1 MVAEDN
7 LENMLANNGVPVPN
21 VWVEL
26 EGEFLDF
33 NKEKQTLRGK
43 FPVRERYFNP
53 LPTTLG
59 GIIDSWI
66 DITMGPL
73 TVLLGQKAV
82 SKNFSIKY
90 LKPVGPS
97 IEYVTA
103 VAWRESIDGR
113 NSLYKGELYLDNGTL
128 AAVAESELVE
138 IRQS

>member
-1 MVAEDN
+1 MVDGNIEDLLQN
-7 LENMLANNGVPVPN
+7 SGMPVPN
-21 VWVEL
+21 VWIEL

-33 NKEKQTLRGK
+33 DKENQTLKCK

-73 TVLLGQKAV
+73 SVLLGQKAV
-82 SKNFSIKY
+82 TKTFSIKFI
-90 LKPVGPS
+90 KPVGPS
-97 IEYVTA
+97 IKFVTA
-103 VAWRESIDGR
+103 VAWRESVDGR
-113 NSLYKGELYLDNGTL
+113 SSIFKGELYLDNGEL

-138 IRQS
+138 IK

>member
-1 MVAEDN
+1 MVNGNIEDLLQN
-7 LENMLANNGVPVPN
+7 SGMPVPN
-21 VWVEL
+21 VWIEL

-33 NKEKQTLRGK
+33 DKENQTLKCK

-73 TVLLGQKAV
+73 SVLLGQKAV
-82 SKNFSIKY
+82 TKTFSIKFI
-90 LKPVGPS
+90 KPVGPS
-97 IEYVTA
+97 IKFVTA
-103 VAWRESIDGR
+103 VAWRESVDGR
-113 NSLYKGELYLDNGTL
+113 SSIFKGELYLDNGEL

-138 IRQS
+138 IK

>member
-1 MVAEDN
+1 MVDDNIEDLLQN
-7 LENMLANNGVPVPN
+7 SGMPVPN
-21 VWVEL
+21 VWIEL

-33 NKEKQTLRGK
+33 DKENQTLKCK

-73 TVLLGQKAV
+73 SVLLGQKAV
-82 SKNFSIKY
+82 TKTFSIKFI
-90 LKPVGPS
+90 KPVGPS
-97 IEYVTA
+97 IKYVTA
-103 VAWRESIDGR
+103 VAWRESVDGR
-113 NSLYKGELYLDNGTL
+113 SSIFKGELYLDNGEL

-138 IRQS
+138 IK

>member
-1 MVAEDN
+1 MEDLLQN
-7 LENMLANNGVPVPN
+7 SGMPVPN
-21 VWVEL
+21 VWIEL

-33 NKEKQTLRGK
+33 DKENQTLKCK

-73 TVLLGQKAV
+73 SVLLGQKAV
-82 SKNFSIKY
+82 TKTFSIKFI
-90 LKPVGPS
+90 KPVGPS
-97 IEYVTA
+97 IKYVTA
-103 VAWRESIDGR
+103 VAWRESVDGR
-113 NSLYKGELYLDNGTL
+113 SSIFKGELYLDNGEL

-138 IRQS
+138 IKES

>member
-1 MVAEDN
+1 MVDGNIEDLLQN
-7 LENMLANNGVPVPN
+7 SGMPVPN
-21 VWVEL
+21 VWIEL

-33 NKEKQTLRGK
+33 DKENQTLKCK

-73 TVLLGQKAV
+73 SVLLGQKAV
-82 SKNFSIKY
+82 TKTFSIKFI
-90 LKPVGPS
+90 KPVGPS
-97 IEYVTA
+97 IKYVTA
-103 VAWRESIDGR
+103 VAWRESVDGR
-113 NSLYKGELYLDNGTL
+113 SSIFKGELYLDNGEL

-138 IRQS
+138 IKES

>member
-1 MVAEDN
+1 MVDGNIEDLLQN
-7 LENMLANNGVPVPN
+7 SGMPVPN
-21 VWVEL
+21 VWIEL

-33 NKEKQTLRGK
+33 DKENQTLKCK

-73 TVLLGQKAV
+73 SVLLGQKAV
-82 SKNFSIKY
+82 TKTFSIKFI
-90 LKPVGPS
+90 KPVGPS
-97 IEYVTA
+97 IKYVTA
-103 VAWRESIDGR
+103 VAWRESVDGR
-113 NSLYKGELYLDNGTL
+113 SSIFKGELYLDNGEL

-138 IRQS
+138 IKLS

>member
-1 MVAEDN
+1 MVDGNIEN
-7 LENMLANNGVPVPN
+7 LLQYSGMPVPN
-21 VWVEL
+21 VWIEL

-33 NKEKQTLRGK
+33 DKENQTLKCK

-73 TVLLGQKAV
+73 SVLLGQKAV
-82 SKNFSIKY
+82 TKTFSIKFI
-90 LKPVGPS
+90 KPVGPS
-97 IEYVTA
+97 IKYVTA
-103 VAWRESIDGR
+103 VARRESVDGR
-113 NSLYKGELYLDNGTL
+113 SSIFKGELYLDNGEL

-138 IRQS
+138 IK